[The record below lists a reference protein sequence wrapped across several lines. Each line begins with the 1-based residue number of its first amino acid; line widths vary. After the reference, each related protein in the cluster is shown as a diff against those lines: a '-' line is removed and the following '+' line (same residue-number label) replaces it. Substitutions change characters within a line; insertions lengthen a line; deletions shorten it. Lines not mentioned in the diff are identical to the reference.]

1 MSNSFFLNTPQ
12 GAKVTQSNILP
23 SFINSIYLA
32 NPNSTCLY
40 NNSLLDKDF
49 AQSAFKLTETKSY
62 ILRTELCHIICIDL
76 VSNLKLENKEL
87 DLMLKLHTFRGVV
100 KYWVLLSIPVLKIM
114 NFWRRKISE
123 FQIYLLDLKLTNF
136 MFFLYFSNVL
146 RYHIYKMKSGTYMQ
160 VFWEIAALAVLNKF
174 LIISR

>member
-1 MSNSFFLNTPQ
+1 
-12 GAKVTQSNILP
+12 
-23 SFINSIYLA
+23 
-32 NPNSTCLY
+32 
-40 NNSLLDKDF
+40 
-49 AQSAFKLTETKSY
+49 
-62 ILRTELCHIICIDL
+62 
-76 VSNLKLENKEL
+76 
-87 DLMLKLHTFRGVV
+87 MLKLHTFRGVV

-136 MFFLYFSNVL
+136 MFFLYFSIVL